1 MSRKPDAAAE
11 LSAKMT
17 QALEAQRAQ
26 PGGYPLTV
34 RQLSRVA
41 DPQAP
46 PELVLKAL
54 AKASRS
60 RQVVPASMKN
70 LDAPIALHGDLE
82 LLASSPQVLEFALES
97 LHADGTPAWPLKKV
111 SARLD
116 KSIRTAFE
124 AAVTR
129 QHSEH
134 ALPESVGVVNVRG
147 KQSFFLKRQPPPQ
160 PPPPPDVELAGRLVR
175 VLEAQQRL
183 GLGSYP
189 VRQSRLVELTGPPP
203 PPKVL
208 KKALAAK
215 PFAGRAVPLLKEKA
229 DPLWVFAD
237 DPRLLRLLLE
247 TCRTETVQAFPVSGL
262 KTKLS
267 KQAEGP
273 FADALGRLLTDGGV
287 PGIAWIGAR
296 VGKKEERLLFL
307 MEDVRGP
314 RAAAAPSR
322 FAPETPAAPPPADF
336 AAAFDEA
343 FARLD
348 RQAGS
353 PNYVSLADLR
363 KALPVDRAAFDAQ
376 LRRLRESG
384 RYTLGAAEVQD
395 GLGEEQRAAGVV
407 EDGSLLLF
415 VSRRSP

>member
-1 MSRKPDAAAE
+1 MSRKPDAAAK
-11 LSAKMT
+11 LSATMT

-34 RQLSRVA
+34 RQLSGLA

-46 PELVLKAL
+46 PEFVLKAL
-54 AKASRS
+54 AKAPLS
-60 RQVVPASMKN
+60 RQAVPANKKN
-70 LDAPIALHGDLE
+70 LDAPIALRKDLE
-82 LLASSPQVLEFALES
+82 LLAASPQVLEFALEF
-97 LHADGTPAWPLKKV
+97 LHADGTPPWTLKKV
-111 SARLD
+111 SGQLD
-116 KSIRTAFE
+116 KSIRAAFE

-129 QHSEH
+129 QHTEH
-134 ALPESVGVVNVRG
+134 ALPESVGAVNVRG
-147 KQSFFLKRQPPPQ
+147 KPTFFLKRQPPP
-160 PPPPPDVELAGRLVR
+160 PPPPPPEVELAGRLVR

-183 GLGSYP
+183 GSGSYP
-189 VRQSRLVELTGPPP
+189 VRQSRLVELSGPPP
-203 PPKVL
+203 PSKVL
-208 KKALAAK
+208 KKALAAE
-215 PFAGRAVPLLKEKA
+215 PFAGRAVPLVKA
-229 DPLWVFAD
+229 DPDPLWVFAD
-237 DPRLLRLLLE
+237 DPRLMHFLLE
-247 TCRTETVQAFPVSGL
+247 TCRTETVQAFSVADL
-262 KTKLS
+262 KKLS

-287 PGIAWIGAR
+287 PGVGWIGAR
-296 VGKKEERLLFL
+296 VGKREERLLFRT
-307 MEDVRGP
+307 EDVRGL

-322 FAPETPAAPPPADF
+322 SAPETHAAPPPADF

-353 PNYVSLADLR
+353 PNYVSLVDLR
-363 KALPVDRAAFDAQ
+363 KTLPVDRAAFDAQ

-395 GLGEEQRAAGVV
+395 GLGEEQRAAGIV